1 MKIVIYSVVLNQH
14 QAPVAD
20 ELWELTNHQFVFVEL
35 VNLGDAKGGT
45 EDYSQRPYLL
55 RAWESDENRN
65 KAMELACTSACCIFS
80 GVDSLPYQKE
90 RLKLGLLSFDMSER
104 WLKHGWKSFASLR
117 LLKWLWAYYIGGW
130 KHKPLYKLC
139 MSAFAAND
147 HYRMGTFKGKAYK
160 WGYIT
165 KVERNDTEAVSDV
178 STTNTVS
185 LMWCARYL
193 KLKHPELPVLLAS
206 ELKRK
211 GYQFS
216 LNMYGDGI
224 LCEKTEELINSLE
237 LTTQVAIHGNVS
249 NDRVREAMAQSD
261 IFLFTSDRY
270 EGWGAV
276 ANESMANGCVL
287 VASDAIGSSP
297 YLIKNGING
306 FMYHS
311 ASPTSSFDNP
321 DRQALKD
328 LIDKVV
334 YLLDNRE
341 VLLQMKRNAR
351 EYMQKFWTP
360 KRAAENLIQLID
372 DLKNGRDTSILEGP
386 CSKA

>member
-1 MKIVIYSVVLNQH
+1 MKIVTYSVVLNQH

-20 ELWELTNHQFVFVEL
+20 VLWELTNHQFVFVEL
-35 VNLGDAKGGT
+35 INLGDAKGGT
-45 EDYSQRPYLL
+45 EDYSKRPYLL

-65 KAMELACTSACCIFS
+65 MAMEFARTADCCIFS

-90 RLKLGLLSFDMSER
+90 RLKLGLFSFDMSER
-104 WLKHGWKSFASLR
+104 WLKHGWKSLASPR
-117 LLKWLWAYYIGGW
+117 LLTWIWAYYLGGW
-130 KHKPLYKLC
+130 KYKPLYKLC
-139 MSAFAAND
+139 MGAFAAND
-147 HYRMGTFKGKAYK
+147 HYNMGTFKGKAYK

-206 ELKRK
+206 ELKSR
-211 GYQFS
+211 GYRFS

-224 LCEKTEELINSLE
+224 LFERTKEMIKSLD
-237 LTTQVAIHGNVS
+237 LTSQVTIHGNVP

-276 ANESMANGCVL
+276 ANESLSNGCVL
-287 VASDAIGSSP
+287 IASDMIGSSP
-297 YLIKNGING
+297 FLINNGENG
-306 FMYHS
+306 FMFHS
-311 ASPTSSFDNP
+311 ASPSSSFDNP
-321 DRQALKD
+321 DHLALED
-328 LIDKVV
+328 LINKVV
-334 YLLDNRE
+334 YLLEYRE
-341 VLLQMKRNAR
+341 ELVKMKHNAK
-351 EYMQKFWTP
+351 EYMQKLWSP
-360 KRAAENLIQLID
+360 KHAAENLMQLID
-372 DLKNGRDTSILEGP
+372 DLKNGRDTSIIVGP